1 MNTKQASPLLF
12 GALFIFVSIVYT
24 LKYNSNL
31 LNQNDEHSEV
41 FYVSGEYEFVVLFE
55 FIINGFILGIIS
67 TIIYLKKQINSKN

>member
-1 MNTKQASPLLF
+1 MNTRQTFPLLF

-31 LNQNDEHSEV
+31 LNQNNEHSEV
-41 FYVSGEYEFVVLFE
+41 FYISGEYEFVVLFE